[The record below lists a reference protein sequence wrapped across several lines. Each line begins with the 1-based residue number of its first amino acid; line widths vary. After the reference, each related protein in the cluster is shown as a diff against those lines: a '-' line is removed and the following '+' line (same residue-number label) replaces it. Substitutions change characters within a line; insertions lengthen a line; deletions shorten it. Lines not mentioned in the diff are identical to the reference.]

1 MILIKLLNVT
11 KKYKNRLIIKNS
23 SFEIDSKTSYILIG
37 ENGTGKTTIIKIII
51 GLVNLTSGSIQK
63 NSDNIG
69 YLPDK
74 CLLPNHIT
82 IKSFLELFHKKNKLI
97 ETYLKEWGLY
107 EHKDKKVNNLSKG
120 MFQKLMIINML
131 LKEEELYILDEPL
144 NGLDEISQ
152 KKFFSKII
160 SLKKQ
165 KKSIIVA
172 THFPKL
178 YKKYFDRVL
187 KIENGE
193 IIIYS

>member
-1 MILIKLLNVT
+1 MTLIKMFDIT
-11 KKYKNRLIIKNS
+11 KKYKNRLIISNT

-51 GLVNLTSGSIQK
+51 GLVNLSSGSIQK
-63 NSDNIG
+63 NTNDIG

-97 ETYLKEWGLY
+97 EDYLKEWDLY
-107 EHKDKKVNNLSKG
+107 NHKDKKVNNLSKG

-144 NGLDEISQ
+144 NGLDEMSQ
-152 KKFFSKII
+152 KMFFAKII
-160 SLKKQ
+160 ALKK
-165 KKSIIVA
+165 KGKSVIVA
-172 THFPKL
+172 THFPKM
-178 YKKYFDRVL
+178 YEKHFDRVL

>member
-1 MILIKLLNVT
+1 MTLIKMFDIT
-11 KKYKNRLIIKNS
+11 KKYKNRLIISNS

-51 GLVNLTSGSIQK
+51 GLVNLSSGGIQK
-63 NSDNIG
+63 NTNSIG

-97 ETYLKEWGLY
+97 EDYLKEWDLY
-107 EHKDKKVNNLSKG
+107 NHKDKKVNNLSKG

-144 NGLDEISQ
+144 NGLDEMSQ
-152 KKFFSKII
+152 KMFFAKII
-160 SLKKQ
+160 SLKK
-165 KKSIIVA
+165 KGKSVIVA
-172 THFPKL
+172 THFPKM
-178 YKKYFDRVL
+178 YEKHFDRVL